1 VVHAARAIDCVLVR
15 PAIRGDLE
23 RIVEILCDDDL
34 HASPESPGSPVDP
47 AYVEAFEAIERDP
60 NNGVYVAERDGL
72 VVGTFHL
79 TFIRQVSNRGRLIA
93 QVESV
98 SVAKSARSRGVGT
111 AMMQWALDEARRRG
125 CLRVQLT
132 TNVARVDAHRFY
144 ERLGFTT
151 THRGMKL
158 YLNS

>member
-1 VVHAARAIDCVLVR
+1 MLVR
-15 PAIRGDLE
+15 SAVRGDLQ
-23 RIVEILCDDDL
+23 RIVEILSDDDL
-34 HASPESPGSPVDP
+34 HVYPESLGPPLDP
-47 AYVEAFEAIERDP
+47 AYVEAFEAIDHDP
-60 NNGVYVAERDGL
+60 NNGVYVAEMEGS

-98 SVAKSARSRGVGT
+98 AVAKSARSRGAGT
-111 AMMQWALDEARRRG
+111 AMMKWAIDEAERRG

-144 ERLGFTT
+144 ERLGFET
-151 THRGMKL
+151 THKGMKL
-158 YLNS
+158 YLVERSR